1 MQLAQIIKLPGT
13 DAEGKPTVIELQG
26 PTQMADRF
34 SDIGDVVGKLVPIM
48 LSIAGLILF
57 IMLIWGGYDFLFSGG
72 DPGKVEAGRTRI
84 MNAIIGF
91 VIVFV
96 AYFLV
101 QLLGFIFGFSLF

>member
-1 MQLAQIIKLPGT
+1 MELAQIIRLPGSNT
-13 DAEGKPTVIELQG
+13 EGEPTIVELQG
-26 PTQMADRF
+26 PGEITDRF
-34 SDIGDVVGKLVPIM
+34 SDIGEVISALIPVM

-57 IMLIWGGYDFLFSGG
+57 IMLLWGGYDFLFSGG
-72 DPGKVEAGRTRI
+72 DPGKIESGRTRI
-84 MNAIIGF
+84 FNAIIGF

>member
-1 MQLAQIIKLPGT
+1 MQLAQNIRLPGV
-13 DAEGKPTVIELQG
+13 DPTGNPIDVDLQG
-26 PTQMADRF
+26 PTEMVGRF
-34 SDIGDVVGKLVPIM
+34 EDIGDVVGKLVPIV

-101 QLLGFIFGFSLF
+101 QLLGFIFGFTLF